1 MVADDVPLGGDAAG
15 DRRFLADVATD
26 EKEGRLHPVLGKN
39 IQDMLG
45 VRIVGA
51 VVKSERKLARMGA
64 AGDGGAKNLRLR
76 GHAVIGAGRAQ
87 TGGEPGGTQQKKM
100 RPDDHL

>member
-1 MVADDVPLGGDAAG
+1 MVADNVSLSGDAAG
-15 DRRFLADVATD
+15 DRRFLADVAAD
-26 EKEGRLHPVLGKN
+26 EKEGRHNPVLGKN
-39 IQDMLG
+39 IQEMLG

-51 VVKSERKLARMGA
+51 VVESERKLARMGA
-64 AGDGGAKNLRLR
+64 AGDGGPKNLRLW
-76 GHAVIGAGRAQ
+76 GHAVIGAGGAQ